1 MKKAIMSLI
10 FVGIFSS
17 AYAERVP
24 LIDSNFKLYEEI
36 IEKGF
41 EECRNKKSP
50 IDRWACRED
59 LQKKHHNDPIRGTE
73 KYCEENY
80 LSRDSMELEKIF
92 RTLKEQQK
100 TARRLSDRYKGER
113 EPGEVTVEMLEAEIL
128 CVGAELGRRQSDRR
142 EADWNALFQKK

>member
-1 MKKAIMSLI
+1 MKRAIMSLI

-24 LIDSNFKLYEEI
+24 LIDPELKQYDENLALERNECENEKQIPKWYAC
-36 IEKGF
+36 IE
-41 EECRNKKSP
+41 RVN
-50 IDRWACRED
+50 
-59 LQKKHHNDPIRGTE
+59 KKHHNDPIRGTK

-80 LSRDSMELEKIF
+80 LSRDFKELEKIF